1 MFGTGK
7 SLFVALVM
15 AIISSPIIAAEYSDE
30 DILPDIK
37 EILFSNESI
46 GFIAAG
52 VNYPKKKG
60 ESYFLLFRNKELGQE
75 VELEE
80 FRSIFAVQMAE
91 ISVITKSKEILL
103 TSDGFSYEVDS
114 KNRLCEWVADVSEY
128 GKKYTS
134 SLDDK
139 PYHTMK
145 SGNEIIPTHVHLCN
159 QINAVEHVNEN
170 LWIGTGYGGDHGN
183 HVGQGVVIQNRKT
196 GELVKKLKE
205 MGAWTNQIKL
215 DPYSGD
221 VWVASSH
228 IINHIAG
235 DGNPVSKYQFFK
247 EFDSSTGMPRFSL
260 SSKMGQMNPLAVI
273 ASYMTDDNAKAMAK
287 LSKSFPKDDAYTFSL
302 YNFHMCCGFR
312 PNKYFPESMN
322 AMVPLIINELQI
334 VIDKLALIEGTYHPE
349 VDFFIK
355 RWTQT
360 LCEFD
365 DPLVLP
371 FIESI
376 DVQKTGI
383 TQEFVNSCMAKLQ
396 AERI

>member
-1 MFGTGK
+1 MFGTAK
-7 SLFVALVM
+7 RLLVALVM
-15 AIISSPIIAAEYSDE
+15 TIISSPIIAAEYSDE

-52 VNYPKKKG
+52 TNYPKKKS
-60 ESYFLLFRNKELGQE
+60 ESYFLLFRNKALGQE

-80 FRSIFAVQMAE
+80 FRSIFAAQMANV
-91 ISVITKSKEILL
+91 SVDTKSKETLL

-114 KNRLCEWVADVSEY
+114 KKKLCGWVADVSEY
-128 GKKYTS
+128 EKKHKD
-134 SLDDK
+134 SLGDK

-145 SGNEIIPTHVHLCN
+145 SGNEIIPTHVHLCY

-170 LWIGTGYGGDHGN
+170 LWIGTGYGGDHWN

-196 GELVKKLKE
+196 GELVKNLKE
-205 MGAWTNQIKL
+205 MGAWTSQIKL

-228 IINHIAG
+228 IINRITG
-235 DGNPVSKYQFFK
+235 DGNPVSRYQFFK
-247 EFDSSTGMPRFSL
+247 EFDSSTGMPRFFL
-260 SSKMGQMNPLAVI
+260 SGKTEKTNPLAVI
-273 ASYMTDDNAKAMAK
+273 ASYMTDDNAEALAK
-287 LSKSFPKDDAYTFSL
+287 LSKTIPKDDAYAFSL
-302 YNFHMCCGFR
+302 YNFHMCCAFM
-312 PNKYFPESMN
+312 PNDYFPESMN
-322 AMVPLIINELQI
+322 AMVPLIINELQT
-334 VIDKLALIEGTYHPE
+334 VIEELALIEGTYHPE
-349 VDFFIK
+349 VDFFIT

-371 FIESI
+371 FIKSI

-383 TQEFVNSCMAKLQ
+383 SPGFVNSCIEKLQ
-396 AERI
+396 TERI